1 MARKRETDDR
11 SKHAFRAWV
20 RVEDRPVGE
29 SRAVDVAPDIG
40 ATKTLV
46 HLGCELDRDGLA
58 VSVDPLEE
66 KARRVGF
73 PAAYGLEDLRRGRG
87 RAGRGQTLHTIEAT
101 QIGGDHHDAAG
112 TFIAQAFRDLYRRRK
127 ERYQKIL
134 DSMTI
139 PDRAALDRHFF
150 DCLTVEMGRV
160 PPQEKH
166 WATRFVLDL
175 PEQRPCRLERHSVY
189 MMPQGLPMK
198 KVRCIA
204 MDRVEDGVHP
214 QVMQTASMTE
224 YSSRGD

>member
-1 MARKRETDDR
+1 MTAPSSAEERFETRRDWYYEAALPSGEVGLEFTFEMFFADYFGKHDAELRQDLTDEGLNVLQLASIRERSARAEDRETFDNLID
-11 SKHAFRAWV
+11 F
-20 RVEDRPVGE
+20 
-29 SRAVDVAPDIG
+29 VAN
-40 ATKTLV
+40 
-46 HLGCELDRDGLA
+46 
-58 VSVDPLEE
+58 
-66 KARRVGF
+66 
-73 PAAYGLEDLRRGRG
+73 
-87 RAGRGQTLHTIEAT
+87 
-101 QIGGDHHDAAG
+101 QIGVDQHDAAG

-127 ERYQKIL
+127 ERYQNIL

-175 PEQRPCRLERHSVY
+175 PKERPCRLERHSVY

-198 KVRCIA
+198 MVRCIA
-204 MDRVEDGVHP
+204 MDRIEDGVHP
-214 QVMQTASMTE
+214 KVMQTASMNE